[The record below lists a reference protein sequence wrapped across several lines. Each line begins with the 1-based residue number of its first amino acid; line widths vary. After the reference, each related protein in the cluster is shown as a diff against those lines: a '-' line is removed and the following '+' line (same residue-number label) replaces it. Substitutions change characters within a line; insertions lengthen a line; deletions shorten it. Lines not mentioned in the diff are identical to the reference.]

1 MALSSQAAQE
11 FVQLN
16 CLAWIG
22 GCDGLFE
29 VEGIFQVFEELGD
42 DLIRQ
47 LIYELFGAFL
57 ESTHDS
63 IISVGAGAGQLPG
76 PSYLT
81 LALSAG
87 GETSPVP
94 SPFTERVRVRS
105 HLPTRSLMSHSLIVL
120 SPEPEARSR
129 PSGLNATE

>member
-1 MALSSQAAQE
+1 MLDRERIAHEEMASPLRRAAGTRGRSY
-11 FVQLN
+11 
-16 CLAWIG
+16 LAG
-22 GCDGLFE
+22 ALRSDGLFQ

-76 PSYLT
+76 PPRLDKT
-81 LALSAG
+81 
-87 GETSPVP
+87 P
-94 SPFTERVRVRS
+94 S
-105 HLPTRSLMSHSLIVL
+105 IVY
-120 SPEPEARSR
+120 SIAVIYIDH
-129 PSGLNATE
+129 NQTT